1 MGRKEIIRTIYLY
14 IFSVVGLVLIVIGC
28 VRLSDL
34 ALKKYIFKKAE
45 ESIMYPSYPVKT
57 VPAPDG
63 KTTEQV
69 LTQEEQDKFAREQK
83 EAEEKQRESQRA
95 RTASESIAMIL
106 VGTPL
111 FFYHWKTIQND
122 RKS

>member
-1 MGRKEIIRTIYLY
+1 MDRKEIIRTIYLY

-34 ALKKYIFKKAE
+34 ALKKYVFKKAE
-45 ESIMYPSYPVKT
+45 QNINYPIYPMKAV
-57 VPAPDG
+57 PDG
-63 KTTEQV
+63 KTNEQA
-69 LTQEEQDKFAREQK
+69 LTPEEQEKYNRDQK

-95 RTASESIAMIL
+95 RTASESIAMII

-111 FFYHWKTIQND
+111 FFYHWKTIQKD
-122 RKS
+122 KSRP